1 MWLSSTCCPTCCGV
15 CGGRTIMIWKCN
27 LPPPKKKKKKKNKW
41 NAQFNM
47 EKRAQNYWGLAFTSQ
62 CPTAKVIFH
71 KGASLMRVWRWT
83 LTILLTVAKPSSP
96 KTEDLEKMLNESK
109 QHIMISIGGCCGIWS
124 LCHSLFTPCV
134 LPCSH
139 IRQYCGGHHR
149 WGSTGCFFTGPP

>member
-15 CGGRTIMIWKCN
+15 CGGKTKMIWQCT
-27 LPPPKKKKKKKNKW
+27 PRPQIRRKKVNQL
-41 NAQFNM
+41 NAKLNM
-47 EKRAQNYWGLAFTSQ
+47 EKKCSKLLGQAFTPQ

-71 KGASLMRVWRWT
+71 IKELPLWGCGGVRWPYYGRLTTLRPLKTASNDHNVL
-83 LTILLTVAKPSSP
+83 
-96 KTEDLEKMLNESK
+96 
-109 QHIMISIGGCCGIWS
+109 GGCCGIWS
-124 LCHSLFTPCV
+124 LCHPLFSPCV